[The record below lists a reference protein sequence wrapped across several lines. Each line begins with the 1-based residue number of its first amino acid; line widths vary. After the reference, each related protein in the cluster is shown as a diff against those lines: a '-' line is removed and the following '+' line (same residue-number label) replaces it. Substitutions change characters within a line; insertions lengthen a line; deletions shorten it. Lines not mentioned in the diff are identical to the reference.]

1 MLAPRRALPP
11 HQRGEIEQGRAS
23 RGPWGA
29 TAERTGERREGCSLR
44 TPPPRSRG
52 LLLPVTAAVV
62 WGAEVASPNLLCPPR
77 PLRLLKCDQPF
88 SGK

>member
-1 MLAPRRALPP
+1 MFS
-11 HQRGEIEQGRAS
+11 QD
-23 RGPWGA
+23 
-29 TAERTGERREGCSLR
+29 
-44 TPPPRSRG
+44 PPPRSRG

-88 SGK
+88 VGSNPKELENVSGNFSWIVLIFFTCLLASPVTSLWIGGE